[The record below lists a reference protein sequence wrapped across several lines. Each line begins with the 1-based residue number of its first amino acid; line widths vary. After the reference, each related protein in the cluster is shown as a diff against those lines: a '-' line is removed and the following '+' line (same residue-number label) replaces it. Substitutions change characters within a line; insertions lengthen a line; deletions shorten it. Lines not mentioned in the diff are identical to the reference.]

1 MPYFHVV
8 FTLPSTIGDIAYQN
22 KAVIYDLLIKASA
35 DTMLTIAADPQHLGA
50 RITAVLHTWGSAM
63 THHPHVHMI
72 VPGGGIALDGSRW
85 IAKRPDFLLP
95 VRVLSKL
102 FRRLMTEKLIAAHA
116 AGQLTFYGAHAALA
130 NAKAFSAYLA
140 PLKRTRRFVYAK
152 RPFAGPKAVLA
163 HLSRYTHRVAISNR
177 RLVAVDDKA
186 VTFKVK
192 DYRIK
197 GPGGYKTMTLDA
209 HEFIRRFLIHA
220 LPKGFHRIRH
230 CGLLARSFEGK
241 VRRLASAGEIF
252 CHRSAVPRAQG
263 GGDWTHH
270 GAAPRA
276 TGEGI
281 KLLDAVGRVLAV
293 QIRHRC
299 GIAHHHAHASAH
311 HTSHAAPAAHHPAAS
326 ETRAAPAV
334 TGDAGRCAARRG
346 TENTFTDGGELPIL
360 YGIGLQRLI
369 AIVTRKLFDLR
380 ISDRGSWSRH
390 DVRFARA
397 ALKCAQLQA
406 DVGDLLVG
414 KLRV

>member
-1 MPYFHVV
+1 
-8 FTLPSTIGDIAYQN
+8 
-22 KAVIYDLLIKASA
+22 
-35 DTMLTIAADPQHLGA
+35 MLTIAADPQHLGA

-140 PLKRTRRFVYAK
+140 PLKRTRWFVYAK

-197 GPGGYKTMTLDA
+197 GPGRYKTMTLDA

-281 KLLDAVGRVLAV
+281 KLLDAVGRVCV

-397 ALKCAQLQA
+397 ALKCAQRLMPQIP
-406 DVGDLLVG
+406 VGSTF
-414 KLRV
+414 RR